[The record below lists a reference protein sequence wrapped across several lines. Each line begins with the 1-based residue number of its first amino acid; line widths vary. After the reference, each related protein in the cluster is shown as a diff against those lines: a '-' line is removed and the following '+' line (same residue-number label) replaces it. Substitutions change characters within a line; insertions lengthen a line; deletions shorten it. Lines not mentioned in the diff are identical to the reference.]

1 MFHING
7 SQGLKRQFMLLK
19 LLRVLSQKPQ
29 TRILK
34 AELCQLLLLL
44 QVSTKGEATAVQAH

>member
-1 MFHING
+1 MFHIDG